1 MELTEI
7 FINRAGRL
15 RSGWRFAIYMV
26 SLLLTIRVLFD
37 LAGVLLSRWGLSEEY
52 LRESYVAWALQA
64 FILLSAATL
73 LGWGYGKAF
82 EDLPRR
88 ALGWAF
94 HRGWLGD
101 WLKGSLVGAASLL
114 LAALVATACGGFR
127 FSFNAASAFP
137 AIGKTLFLS
146 ALIFIL
152 AAAAE
157 EAMFRGYPLQTMTR
171 AGLAWLAIVVTS
183 VIFSLGHLDNP
194 NVVRG
199 FTFINTALAGLWLAL
214 AYLRTRSLW
223 FPLGIHWAWNWTMGA
238 MLGLPV
244 SGIDRLTP
252 HPLARAE
259 AVGPA
264 WLTGGSY
271 GIEGGAACTL
281 ALLVSIL
288 FIWRAKFLSAT
299 EEMKRLTDHE
309 IPRWEQ
315 PPAAPHTQL
324 MDDRAAMANPSI
336 VNPSDNQR

>member
-1 MELTEI
+1 MGLSEI

-26 SLLLTIRVLFD
+26 SLLLTVRLMFGV
-37 LAGVLLSRWGLSEEY
+37 AGALLSMFGLSEERLRASY
-52 LRESYVAWALQA
+52 LAWGLQA

-73 LGWGYGKAF
+73 LGWGYGKLF
-82 EDLPRR
+82 EDLPPR
-88 ALGWAF
+88 ALGWKL

-101 WLKGSLVGAASLL
+101 WLKGSLVGAASLI
-114 LAALVATACGGFR
+114 LAALVAVACGGFR
-127 FSFNAASAFP
+127 FSFNSATAFSS
-137 AIGKTLFLS
+137 IGKTLLLS

-171 AGLAWLAIVVTS
+171 AGLAWLAILITS

-238 MLGLPV
+238 ALGLPV
-244 SGIDRLTP
+244 SGIDHLTP
-252 HPLARAE
+252 NPLARAE
-259 AVGPA
+259 AIGPA
-264 WLTGGSY
+264 WLTGGAY

-281 ALLVSIL
+281 ALVVSII
-288 FIWRAKFLSAT
+288 FVWRAKFLSAT
-299 EEMKRLTDHE
+299 EEMKSLTDHE
-309 IPRWEQ
+309 TPKWERAPVAPRAQ
-315 PPAAPHTQL
+315 LIDDSKAAV
-324 MDDRAAMANPSI
+324 
-336 VNPSDNQR
+336 VNSSDHQR